1 MTKVRSLKSDKSDAL
16 VTRAQ
21 VVGAVRHMVG
31 SDPSVNAEIRRL
43 ARMEIE
49 NARRPSL
56 WRRVVAFFRVGR

>member
-21 VVGAVRHMVG
+21 VVGAVRHMVKH
-31 SDPSVNAEIRRL
+31 DAAVREEIRK
-43 ARMEIE
+43 IVQ
-49 NARRPSL
+49 RPPL